1 MEPSNRQ
8 QHPEPGVNRRTLLK
22 AGVLALAGLSLPN
35 RVMASLAAP
44 LVPEKAV
51 SLYNIHTGESLT
63 RAVYWVEGEF
73 IPETLAEID
82 FLLRDYRTGEVTT
95 IEPQLYDLF
104 FALRRKLGVTA
115 PFHIISGYRSPA
127 TNAMLR
133 ATGSGVASH
142 SLHMEGKAADVRL
155 PGVELRTLRKAALA
169 LHRGGVGY
177 YPDSDFVH
185 IDTGRVRSW

>member
-1 MEPSNRQ
+1 MNPSSFQ
-8 QHPEPGVNRRTLLK
+8 PCPEPGISRRTLLK
-22 AGVLALAGLSLPN
+22 AGLLATAGLLLPG
-35 RVMASLAAP
+35 RTLASLAAP

-63 RAVYWVEGEF
+63 RAVYWAEGEF
-73 IPETLAEID
+73 IPETLAEIN
-82 FLLRDYRTGEVTT
+82 FLLRDYRTGEVTS

-104 FALRRKLGVTA
+104 FALRRKLGATD
-115 PFHIISGYRSPA
+115 PFHVISGYRSPA

-133 ATGSGVASH
+133 ATSSGVARH
-142 SLHMEGKAADVRL
+142 SLHMQGKAADVRL
-155 PGVELRTLRKAALA
+155 PGVELKTLRKAAIS